1 MAISHSKVE
10 YVYGVGQALIQLP
23 PAPIIAQRAP
33 TSKDLAQLGTIW
45 VDVPNSTIYMLASIT
60 SNVPNWT
67 TSPGSGVGTFTAVT
81 VDPGDLTVTTG
92 DLIVSTGNVDI
103 SAGNLTVGGDLTLGG
118 SINLADLTVTST
130 QPILLET
137 SDNTD
142 AAIYIIADGGANE
155 DITIWSKQGTSDD
168 SVLLRSDAGGVA
180 FFSGRGSGAADISL
194 TAASGGQVLIHGVL
208 GNVLIEG
215 SGASAD
221 AINLTS
227 GGGIVAS
234 STAQDISFTSA
245 AGSINLTATES
256 VADAIV
262 ISASGAAGGII
273 LEAGSAGISIGDQAD
288 CSVLDIGNLTPTSSR
303 TTTIAGGT
311 VTTAVTDLVEIAAD
325 GATTNA
331 AAIKRADLC
340 AGNVTTGQSIVNINS
355 GTAASGTST
364 VNIST
369 GTGGGTKVV
378 NCGNADG
385 LTTVNIDGITLI
397 NDSVN
402 VNTSINTGTST
413 GAISI
418 GNALSGAIAISGG
431 AAVDIDAVGALSLNS
446 STDAINI
453 GNDAVAQA
461 VNIATGA
468 AARVITVGNAASD
481 AIAVVG
487 GSTLD
492 LDAAGALSLNSSAA
506 AINIGNDAV
515 AQAINVGTG
524 AAART
529 LTVGNVTG
537 ATAVNVNAGTGGI
550 NLSSAG
556 IVTIDAATDTQA
568 SPTAASTLNVNV
580 GSATFTGF
588 TTASAA
594 SQEFTITNSLVT
606 TSSVILA
613 TVCNEGANDAQMT
626 VTRIKRAAGSF
637 VVTVKNNGAAALG
650 GNITITF
657 FVLG

>member
-168 SVLLRSDAGGVA
+168 SVYLRSDAGGVA
-180 FFSGRGSGAADISL
+180 LFSSRGSGTADISL
-194 TAASGGQVLIHGVL
+194 TASSGGQVYIHGVL
-208 GNVLIEG
+208 GDVLIEG
-215 SGASAD
+215 SGTAAD

-385 LTTVNIDGITLI
+385 LTTVNIDAITLI

-431 AAVDIDAVGALSLNS
+431 AAVDIDAV
-446 STDAINI
+446 
-453 GNDAVAQA
+453 
-461 VNIATGA
+461 
-468 AARVITVGNAASD
+468 
-481 AIAVVG
+481 
-487 GSTLD
+487 
-492 LDAAGALSLNSSAA
+492 GALSLNSSAA

-580 GSATFTGF
+580 GSVTFTGF

-594 SQEFTITNSLVT
+594 SQVFTITNSLVT
-606 TSSVILA
+606 TSSQIFVTA
-613 TVCNEGANDAQMT
+613 CNEGANDAQMT
-626 VTRIKRAAGSF
+626 VMRVKRAAGSF
-637 VVTVKNNGAAALG
+637 EVTLKNNGAAALN
-650 GNITITF
+650 GNVTITF

>member
-92 DLIVSTGNVDI
+92 DIIVSTGNVDI

-118 SINLADLTVTST
+118 SINLADLTVNST
-130 QPILLET
+130 QPILL
-137 SDNTD
+137 S
-142 AAIYIIADGGANE
+142 
-155 DITIWSKQGTSDD
+155 TSDD
-168 SVLLRSDAGGVA
+168 
-180 FFSGRGSGAADISL
+180 
-194 TAASGGQVLIHGVL
+194 
-208 GNVLIEG
+208 
-215 SGASAD
+215 SAD
-221 AINLTS
+221 AINLIADGGTSEQIILWSKQGTGEDSIFLRSDYGGVALFSSRSSGSNDILISTSTGGQIHIDAVSGDLLLEASGTSVDAINLNS
-227 GGGIVAS
+227 GGGIVGS
-234 STAQDISFTSA
+234 STSEDISFTA
-245 AGSINLTATES
+245 TGGSFNVTATES
-256 VADAIV
+256 VSDAIYLQ
-262 ISASGAAGGII
+262 ASGAAGGII

-288 CSVLDIGNLTPTSSR
+288 CPILDIGNFVPTSSR

-331 AAIKRADLC
+331 SAIKRVDLA
-340 AGNVTTGQSIVNINS
+340 AGNVTTGQSLVNINS

-369 GTGGGTKVV
+369 GTGGGTKAV
-378 NCGNADG
+378 NIGHTDG
-385 LTTVNIDGITLI
+385 LTTVNIDAITLI
-397 NDSVN
+397 NDSVD

-431 AAVDIDAVGALSLNS
+431 ATVDVDAV
-446 STDAINI
+446 
-453 GNDAVAQA
+453 
-461 VNIATGA
+461 
-468 AARVITVGNAASD
+468 
-481 AIAVVG
+481 
-487 GSTLD
+487 
-492 LDAAGALSLNSSAA
+492 GALSLNSSAA
-506 AINIGNDAV
+506 AINMGNDAV
-515 AQAINVGTG
+515 AQAINIGTG

-537 ATAVNVNAGTGGI
+537 ATAVNVNAGTGGF
-550 NLSSAG
+550 NVSSAG

-568 SPTAASTLNVNV
+568 SPTAASTINANV
-580 GSATFTGF
+580 GAATFTGF

-594 SQEFTITNSLVT
+594 AQVFTITNSLVT
-606 TSSVILA
+606 TSSQIFVTA
-613 TVCNEGANDAQMT
+613 CNEGANDAQMT
-626 VTRIKRAAGSF
+626 VMRVKRAAGSF
-637 VVTVKNNGAAALG
+637 EVTLKNNGAAALN
-650 GNITITF
+650 GNVTITF